1 MLNLKGIIQQISE
14 EEFKGISDKLKK
26 SKADKFGTLLYR
38 YRENNIP
45 DDELMAELD
54 ISSNA
59 FYVLKSRLF
68 EKIQEHLLE
77 NQVGPKTDI
86 LRKLVTI
93 PNLLF
98 DTQRAI
104 ANAVLTKLEK
114 DLLDN
119 DMPYELTSV
128 YSALK
133 KLHLNT
139 SKYYEYTQLYNKH
152 VAYTLA
158 LDKSEDLLSNF
169 ITELGRYYA
178 SRDDAV
184 LEVIPLIKKEVAN
197 VSRLYESHHLQVHKN
212 ILDASVAIFL
222 PLPDQVIHDDPIE
235 DLLNGT
241 EKIIAQYPKDNYY
254 RHILGVVNFLYFE
267 FYHKLGLFKKADQ
280 YYALVNVRLPAFL
293 YYSHS
298 TFSSRFLISK
308 LERSIKLGIEKELN
322 VENELVFKSYQPDR
336 QDTPNYLN
344 YVKYMAA
351 SSYYAG
357 KTHEATKL
365 LFNLL
370 NYISLKGYAHA
381 EIEIKLFLALT
392 YSLCNKYDLAWNL
405 LRNTL
410 RKIRELNKDMRYE
423 NALVFGTMLKL
434 QTSSKSDMEEKLIS
448 MGKRFKVLN
457 NGPTRMLQFIKMDDA
472 FIKLLAMPIKPT
484 RAS

>member
-1 MLNLKGIIQQISE
+1 MHH
-14 EEFKGISDKLKK
+14 
-26 SKADKFGTLLYR
+26 

-45 DDELMAELD
+45 DDEVMAELD

-77 NQVGPKTDI
+77 NQVGPRTDI

-98 DTQRAI
+98 DTQRDI
-104 ANAVLTKLEK
+104 ADAVLTKLEK
-114 DLLDN
+114 DLLNN
-119 DMPYELTSV
+119 DMPYELTAV

-133 KLHLNT
+133 KLHLN
-139 SKYYEYTQLYNKH
+139 SAKYYDYTQLYNKH

-158 LDKSEDLLSNF
+158 LDKSEDLLCNF
-169 ITELGRYYA
+169 VINLGQYYT
-178 SRDDAV
+178 SRDEKI

-197 VSRLYESHHLQVHKN
+197 VSRLYDSHHLQVHKN

-222 PLPDQVIHDDPIE
+222 PLPDEVIHDDPIE
-235 DLLNGT
+235 DLLEET

-254 RHILGVVNFLYFE
+254 HHVLDMVNFLYFE

-280 YYALVNVRLPAFL
+280 YFALVNVRLPSFL
-293 YYSHS
+293 YYNHS
-298 TFSSRFLISK
+298 TFSSLFLISK
-308 LERSIKLGIEKELN
+308 LERSVKLGIEKDLDN
-322 VENELVFKSYQPDR
+322 ENEQMFKSYQPDP
-336 QDTPNYLN
+336 QDIPNYLN

-351 SSYYAG
+351 SAYYAG
-357 KTHEATKL
+357 NTNGATRI

-370 NYISLKGYAHA
+370 NDISLKGYAHT
-381 EIEIKLFLALT
+381 EIEIKLFLILT

-410 RKIRELNKDMRYE
+410 RKIRELNKDLRYE
-423 NALVFGTMLKL
+423 NALLFGNMLKL
-434 QTSSKSDMEEKLIS
+434 QTSSKSNLEKKIIS
-448 MGKRFKVLN
+448 MGKRFELFNK
-457 NGPTRMLQFIKMDDA
+457 GPSRMLQFIKLDEA
-472 FIKLLAMPIKPT
+472 FYTTLARPVKL
-484 RAS
+484 